1 MPVGIIKGQPMHGLI
16 NRSVQCFIRDTYGAA
31 TWAAVARAAQLNH
44 SGFEP
49 MLVAVPGLTTSL
61 IDAAQKVL
69 RHPRETILEDL
80 GTYLASH
87 ANMTVVRRLLR
98 FGGVDYLGFLHSLR
112 DVPERA
118 RLAVDDLDL
127 PSMELGDDGDG
138 DYRLTCSVPL
148 PGIGY
153 VIMGLL
159 RAMADD
165 YGALV
170 FLDHLGEVDGAEVIS
185 IRLVDGSHAA
195 GNPFTLALRTG

>member
-1 MPVGIIKGQPMHGLI
+1 MHGLI

-31 TWAAVARAAQLNH
+31 TWAAVAREARLGQ
-44 SGFEP
+44 GGYEP
-49 MLVAVPGLTTSL
+49 MLTAAPGLTSLL
-61 IDAAQKVL
+61 IDAAHRVL
-69 RHPRETILEDL
+69 GHPRETLLEDL

-98 FGGVDYLGFLHSLR
+98 FGGVDYLEFLHSLR
-112 DVPERA
+112 DVRERA

-127 PSMELGDDGDG
+127 PAMDLSEQGDG
-138 DYRLTCSVPL
+138 EYRLTCSVPM

-153 VIMGLL
+153 IVMGLL

-170 FLDHLGEVDGAEVIS
+170 FLDHLGAVAGVEVVS

-195 GNPFTLALRTG
+195 GNPFDLALRAG